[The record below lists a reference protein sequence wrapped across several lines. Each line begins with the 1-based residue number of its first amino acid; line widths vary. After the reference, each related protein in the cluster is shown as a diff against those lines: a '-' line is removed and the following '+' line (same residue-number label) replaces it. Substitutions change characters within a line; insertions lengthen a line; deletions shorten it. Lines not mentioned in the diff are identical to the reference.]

1 MNNRFSSL
9 QYDFEKEGY
18 YDPNNIS
25 IKQLLK
31 KLKYAK
37 EHYYMTHSRKN
48 LEKMENIKLN
58 IIMLRGIKS
67 KYVNKNFMTYE
78 MRKKKKDKMNKKRI
92 KKEKNK
98 RKRELELKEKQ
109 KYNYYLKERE
119 CKEKERREERERKEK
134 ERREERVENINP
146 IDVLRYDNLK
156 RIQREFQSNKDLI
169 TKNFLCKLYCTFKY
183 PTYVPR
189 PIRLYFNQWGDCEK
203 IYNIKIPE
211 EYSLVGLKNI
221 QKTIYTSFDKLP
233 LDIIKIIWK
242 FYYNPIYKKAG
253 DMIRKF
259 KKKIDNEKDM
269 YNMRMNLYNK

>member
-1 MNNRFSSL
+1 MYNRYSSL
-9 QYDFEKEGY
+9 QYDFEKEIY
-18 YDPNNIS
+18 YISNIS

-37 EHYYMTHSRKN
+37 ERYYMTHSRKN

-78 MRKKKKDKMNKKRI
+78 MRKKKEDKMNKKRI
-92 KKEKNK
+92 KKEKKK
-98 RKRELELKEKQ
+98 RKREL
-109 KYNYYLKERE
+109 
-119 CKEKERREERERKEK
+119 KEKERREEREIK
-134 ERREERVENINP
+134 NIN
-146 IDVLRYDNLK
+146 VLKYDNLM

-259 KKKIDNEKDM
+259 KKNIDNEKDM
-269 YNMRMNLYNK
+269 YNLRMNLYNK